1 MCSPSWLRQFY
12 FFVASRNNTPSH
24 TPYRG
29 MRDLKQEVCC
39 WCGSRVRLQPC
50 VQNPALWE
58 CADQLWF
65 RCVVREASFAK
76 HVYETLA
83 R

>member
-1 MCSPSWLRQFY
+1 
-12 FFVASRNNTPSH
+12 
-24 TPYRG
+24 